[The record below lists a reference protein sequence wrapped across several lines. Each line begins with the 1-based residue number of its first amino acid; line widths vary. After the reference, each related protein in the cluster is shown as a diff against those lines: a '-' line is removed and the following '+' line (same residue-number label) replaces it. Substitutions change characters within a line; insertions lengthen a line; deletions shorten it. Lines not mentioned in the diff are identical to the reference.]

1 MPRVGLI
8 TESDVLKIGRWR
20 IVMGSFL
27 WLGLALLF
35 LFLLLIL
42 VGGGVVVVVLLAR
55 SGSRAGSSRGDDA
68 LEILRQRYA
77 RGEIDREEYERM
89 REDLQS

>member
-1 MPRVGLI
+1 MLRVGPIL
-8 TESDVLKIGRWR
+8 ESHVLKIERWR
-20 IVMGSFL
+20 IVVSSFSL
-27 WLGLALLF
+27 LGLALLF
-35 LFLLLIL
+35 LFLLLA
-42 VGGGVVVVVLLAR
+42 GVVVVIVVLVAR
-55 SGSRAGSSRGDDA
+55 PGQNAGSSRSDDA